1 MTTKGNSAWDKL
13 CALVAKQP
21 DTAKCNTE
29 HGLTQLSTGL
39 AVMSLS
45 AVPKI
50 LKTPNTSN
58 FPNDSAEQQARLAT
72 TWCRSTICPQRTKCP
87 DWLVLTSPR
96 PSSTVLICPQC
107 TKCPDWLVLT
117 SPRLSSPVLTCPFL
131 SFPVLSCLYLS
142 FPVLS
147 CPYQSSPVL
156 SCPHL
161 SFPVLSCPYL
171 SSPVLTCPHLSLPIL
186 TYPYLSLVVLSCP

>member
-1 MTTKGNSAWDKL
+1 MLLQKSIQTQAEYMTTKGNSAWDKL

-58 FPNDSAEQQARLAT
+58 FPNDSAEQGRSIFYPTPPYGRTIPTPQEIQANSYPLKISADSYPLAK
-72 TWCRSTICPQRTKCP
+72 I
-87 DWLVLTSPR
+87 
-96 PSSTVLICPQC
+96 
-107 TKCPDWLVLT
+107 
-117 SPRLSSPVLTCPFL
+117 
-131 SFPVLSCLYLS
+131 
-142 FPVLS
+142 
-147 CPYQSSPVL
+147 
-156 SCPHL
+156 
-161 SFPVLSCPYL
+161 
-171 SSPVLTCPHLSLPIL
+171 
-186 TYPYLSLVVLSCP
+186 

>member
-58 FPNDSAEQQARLAT
+58 FPNDSAEQQARFGIGYGVERDWDPGRNLQ
-72 TWCRSTICPQRTKCP
+72 PQAPGREGGGGGGGGGHL
-87 DWLVLTSPR
+87 WRHS
-96 PSSTVLICPQC
+96 LIWKYFAAVMVPWSC
-107 TKCPDWLVLT
+107 
-117 SPRLSSPVLTCPFL
+117 FL
-131 SFPVLSCLYLS
+131 CNGLEWS
-142 FPVLS
+142 
-147 CPYQSSPVL
+147 QSSPTKHFAHWATRRDWSEL
-156 SCPHL
+156 WSRWPRRMRWEDRAK
-161 SFPVLSCPYL
+161 
-171 SSPVLTCPHLSLPIL
+171 
-186 TYPYLSLVVLSCP
+186 